1 MSLFHQ
7 AFDVLAKN
15 NSTQTTI
22 SQIPALLL
30 ESFVPGYAVVSKLAL
45 NSLGID
51 ITNIVTLIF
60 AITLTITASKYLL
73 DHAYVYFNLYWTS
86 SVSIEDPDTHFD
98 FIMEWLTAQKSTE
111 SARSLMIKKP
121 SRHRKLQEDDSD
133 IKPLNESNEW
143 INYGRPNSVNYQP
156 GRGVYWFFWG
166 HRLFWMDRQ
175 QTTLMSAYST
185 NSWLS
190 QCDSICI
197 KTTGRSTRPIK
208 ELIQA
213 AKAFSHEKNKA
224 RTGVMRPGAEDR
236 GTRDWRRVA
245 LRVSRPIDT
254 VILDPNRKND
264 ILNDINEYL
273 HPSTAQWYGN
283 RGIPYRRGYLFYGPP
298 GSGKSSFAWAIAG
311 VFGLHI
317 YCLSLADPNMTE
329 DQLGALFA
337 DLPPRCVM
345 LLEDIDTAGLDK
357 RDSTEATGLDNKKKG
372 ITLSG
377 LLNVIDGV
385 AAHEGHVLVM
395 TTNFLEKLDAALIRP
410 GRIDMVVPFTLA
422 TTQQITEL
430 FIRMYTLDGNTAS
443 AKVRPIVTGSQCTK
457 KDNIEKALPA
467 PNSGSTQKQTVNSA
481 KEATDQAHLPKS
493 FPLSANS
500 QPSKTYPLLCGHL
513 SRYSHDP
520 AFHAEAI
527 EVKQMDNNSIS
538 PANNTDPSVNPSR
551 LEADPPTD
559 LESIAQR
566 FASQLPNLTFSPAE
580 IQGFLL
586 TRKNEPLKAL
596 AEVAGWR
603 DEALAA
609 KEKKLDEEK
618 QKRGSLSSEKTVVDG
633 DAEAGAKADAQAV
646 AEGKIAE
653 GNAER
658 KGSIIGP

>member
-1 MSLFHQ
+1 M
-7 AFDVLAKN
+7 LARD
-15 NSTQTTI
+15 NSTQITI

-30 ESFVPGYAVVSKLAL
+30 ESFIPGYAVVSKLVL
-45 NSLGID
+45 NSFGVD

-60 AITLTITASKYLL
+60 AVTLTFTASKYLFS
-73 DHAYVYFNLYWTS
+73 HAHVYFDLYWTS
-86 SVSIEDPDTHFD
+86 SVSIDDPDTHFD

-111 SARSLMIKKP
+111 SARNLMIKKT

-133 IKPLNESNEW
+133 IKPLNESTEW
-143 INYGRPNSVNYQP
+143 INYGRPNSVIYQP

-175 QTTLMSAYST
+175 QTTLMNTYST

-190 QCDSICI
+190 QRDSICL
-197 KTTGRSTRPIK
+197 KTIGRSTRPIK

-213 AKAFSHEKNKA
+213 AKSFSHEKNKA
-224 RTGVMRPGAEDR
+224 RTSVMRPGAEDR
-236 GTRDWRRVA
+236 GQRDWRRVA

-254 VILDPNRKND
+254 VILDPKRKND

-311 VFGLHI
+311 VFGLPI

-357 RDSTEATGLDNKKKG
+357 RDTTEATGSDNQKKG

-385 AAHEGHVLVM
+385 AAHEGRVLVM

-430 FIRMYTLDGNTAS
+430 FIRMYTPDGKTAA
-443 AKVRPIVTGSQCTK
+443 AKVHSTATNSQCTTEG
-457 KDNIEKALPA
+457 NIKKALPV
-467 PNSGSTQKQTVNSA
+467 PTSESTQAQTENLA
-481 KEATDQAHLPKS
+481 EEAISQACLPKS
-493 FPLSANS
+493 LPLSAS
-500 QPSKTYPLLCGHL
+500 PQLSKTYPLLCDHL

-520 AFHAEAI
+520 AFHAETI
-527 EVKQMDNNSIS
+527 EAKKSNKSPTS
-538 PANNTDPSVNPSR
+538 PAITITPSVNPSTSS
-551 LEADPPTD
+551 EADPSTD

-566 FASQLPNLTFSPAE
+566 FASQLPTLTFSPAE

-596 AEVAGWR
+596 AEVSHWR
-603 DEALAA
+603 NKALAA
-609 KEKKLDEEK
+609 KEKKLEAEK

-633 DAEAGAKADAQAV
+633 DAEAGAKAEA
-646 AEGKIAE
+646 
-653 GNAER
+653 
-658 KGSIIGP
+658 